1 MQSNGYFMAI
11 PSYLII
17 LIVVLV
23 IVPSVIA
30 VLLRMALHYYLIDQ
44 GNQVI
49 RLINGQP
56 LRKPPKI
63 VNYLETRLAE
73 ASQQLEQ
80 VNTPAII
87 DQVYSQQR
95 VLLISCEQIE
105 QLGRIL
111 PNLLLSFG
119 LLGTFIGITINL
131 YSLSE
136 TVSTTNVTDISSLL
150 QDIQT
155 PLQGM
160 GIAFTTSLAAIL
172 FSALLVVINF
182 MFNTNLA
189 KYRWMSALE
198 DYLDNIYQ
206 PTLKGQTKT
215 DKIVQEMVQVFD
227 QFLIRFG
234 QGIQT
239 SIETA
244 FRQKIDEIYA
254 TNLKANQL
262 AEQVYSRLIDASVTV
277 TQSAKDFQ
285 IAGDRFL
292 EVARAFEQS
301 EFPQQ
306 LSNATINL
314 ANTQRGFSQS
324 ASGLATSVQ
333 SVDLAVIE
341 LQNYSKRLIKFSEQI
356 QQTNQ
361 TALNLL
367 ETQNQNQQSFNHI
380 VEQVQTASQG
390 FQLAVNN
397 LDSLQRRMVNKTD
410 NLEEIQAELSKL
422 VVAMQTYSQGVNTAV
437 GGGVA
442 ANYPGNSI
450 NSMELQPVISGLQE
464 CVSHLQDTKN
474 ELYRLRHTIEKQ

>member
-262 AEQVYSRLIDASVTV
+262 VRT
-277 TQSAKDFQ
+277 
-285 IAGDRFL
+285 
-292 EVARAFEQS
+292 
-301 EFPQQ
+301 
-306 LSNATINL
+306 
-314 ANTQRGFSQS
+314 
-324 ASGLATSVQ
+324 GL
-333 SVDLAVIE
+333 
-341 LQNYSKRLIKFSEQI
+341 
-356 QQTNQ
+356 
-361 TALNLL
+361 
-367 ETQNQNQQSFNHI
+367 
-380 VEQVQTASQG
+380 
-390 FQLAVNN
+390 
-397 LDSLQRRMVNKTD
+397 
-410 NLEEIQAELSKL
+410 
-422 VVAMQTYSQGVNTAV
+422 
-437 GGGVA
+437 
-442 ANYPGNSI
+442 
-450 NSMELQPVISGLQE
+450 
-464 CVSHLQDTKN
+464 
-474 ELYRLRHTIEKQ
+474 

>member
-1 MQSNGYFMAI
+1 M
-11 PSYLII
+11 
-17 LIVVLV
+17 
-23 IVPSVIA
+23 
-30 VLLRMALHYYLIDQ
+30 
-44 GNQVI
+44 
-49 RLINGQP
+49 
-56 LRKPPKI
+56 
-63 VNYLETRLAE
+63 
-73 ASQQLEQ
+73 
-80 VNTPAII
+80 
-87 DQVYSQQR
+87 
-95 VLLISCEQIE
+95 
-105 QLGRIL
+105 
-111 PNLLLSFG
+111 
-119 LLGTFIGITINL
+119 
-131 YSLSE
+131 
-136 TVSTTNVTDISSLL
+136 
-150 QDIQT
+150 
-155 PLQGM
+155 
-160 GIAFTTSLAAIL
+160 
-172 FSALLVVINF
+172 
-182 MFNTNLA
+182 
-189 KYRWMSALE
+189 
-198 DYLDNIYQ
+198 
-206 PTLKGQTKT
+206 
-215 DKIVQEMVQVFD
+215 
-227 QFLIRFG
+227 
-234 QGIQT
+234 
-239 SIETA
+239 
-244 FRQKIDEIYA
+244 
-254 TNLKANQL
+254 
-262 AEQVYSRLIDASVTV
+262 TV

-314 ANTQRGFSQS
+314 ANTQRSFSQS

>member
-1 MQSNGYFMAI
+1 MFI
-11 PSYLII
+11 PNYLII
-17 LIVVLV
+17 LIAVFVV
-23 IVPSVIA
+23 VPSVIA

-63 VNYLETRLAE
+63 VNYLETRLTE
-73 ASQQLEQ
+73 ASQELEK

-87 DQVYSQQR
+87 DQIYSQQR

-105 QLGRIL
+105 QFGRIL

-131 YSLSE
+131 YSLSQ
-136 TVSTTNVTDISSLL
+136 TVSQTNVTDISSLL
-150 QDIQT
+150 QDIQA

-172 FSALLVVINF
+172 FSAFLVVVNF
-182 MFNTNLA
+182 LFNTSLA

-206 PTLKGQTKT
+206 PTLKGHTKT
-215 DKIVQEMVQVFD
+215 DKIVREMVQVFD
-227 QFLIRFG
+227 QFLVRFG
-234 QGIQT
+234 HGIQT
-239 SIETA
+239 SIEGA
-244 FRQKIDEIYA
+244 FRQKIDEIHA
-254 TNLKANQL
+254 ANLQANQL
-262 AEQVYSRLIDASVTV
+262 SEQVYSRLLDASATV

-314 ANTQRGFSQS
+314 TNTQRSFSQS
-324 ASGLATSVQ
+324 ASGLANSVQ
-333 SVDLAVIE
+333 SVDLAIIE
-341 LQNYSKRLIKFSEQI
+341 LQNYSKRLIKFSDNI

-361 TALNLL
+361 TALSLL
-367 ETQNQNQQSFNHI
+367 ETQNHNQQSFNHI
-380 VEQVQTASQG
+380 IEQIQTASQG

-397 LDSLQRRMVNKTD
+397 LDALQRRVVTKND
-410 NLEEIQAELSKL
+410 NLEEIQTELSKL
-422 VVAMQTYSQGVNTAV
+422 VVSMQTYTQGINQAIQTMGVN
-437 GGGVA
+437 
-442 ANYPGNSI
+442 YNSSV
-450 NSMELQPVISGLQE
+450 NPVELQPVVSGLQE

-474 ELYRLRHTIEKQ
+474 ELYRLRHSIEKP